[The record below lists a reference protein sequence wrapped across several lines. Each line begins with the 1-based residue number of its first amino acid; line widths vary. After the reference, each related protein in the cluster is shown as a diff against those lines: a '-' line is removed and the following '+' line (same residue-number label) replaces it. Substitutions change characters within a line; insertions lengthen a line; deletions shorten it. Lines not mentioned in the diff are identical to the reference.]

1 MLPEALE
8 CGAAQP
14 CSFGGMGKGAI
25 SKGLPPAAM
34 CRRQALWGGRRYH
47 GRWYVRLKLKFAFF
61 RQFQAVKVEV
71 TIHFSKAIFAVVA
84 PYIANR

>member
-14 CSFGGMGKGAI
+14 CSFGGMGKG
-25 SKGLPPAAM
+25 
-34 CRRQALWGGRRYH
+34 RRQALWGGRRYH

-84 PYIANR
+84 PYIAHR